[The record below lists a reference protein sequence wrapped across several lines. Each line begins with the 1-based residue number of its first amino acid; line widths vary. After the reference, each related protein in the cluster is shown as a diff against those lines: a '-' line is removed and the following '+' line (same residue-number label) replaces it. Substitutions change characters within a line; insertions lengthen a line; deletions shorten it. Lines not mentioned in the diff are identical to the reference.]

1 MSFETFREFS
11 RQSNLERQRQRE
23 RKTQR
28 LLDEI
33 CAQLPADQAESA
45 RVTLR
50 TSTDEQLR
58 ELLKRIRALTS
69 K

>member
-23 RKTQR
+23 AKRQK
-28 LLDEI
+28 LLDEV
-33 CAQLPADQAESA
+33 CAQLPTDQAESA

>member
-1 MSFETFREFS
+1 MSVETFREFS
-11 RQSNLERQRQRE
+11 RQSKLEQKRQRE
-23 RKTQR
+23 RKTQS

-33 CAQLPADQAESA
+33 CAQLPTDQAESA

-50 TSTDEQLR
+50 TSTDEQLT

-69 K
+69 Q